1 MFHGIGWLVSLVW
14 FGYLFVCVSVFP
26 LVYILYPIV
35 GLLDYDLRRVR
46 YPHPNLLKLC
56 YLSTE
61 EIRQINVHTQAESQ
75 DKCSET
81 FTPFFG

>member
-1 MFHGIGWLVSLVW
+1 MELVCWLVW
-14 FGYLFVCVSVFP
+14 FGLVIFYLFVCVFVFP
-26 LVYILYPIV
+26 VVYILYPVV

-56 YLSTE
+56 YLSTV
-61 EIRQINVHTQAESQ
+61 EIRQIIVHTQAEFQ

-81 FTPFFG
+81 LYLFFG